1 MAFEVMKSELD
12 LFKKVSFQG
21 SIENSQL
28 IEYRP
33 TNALTESS
41 SIEFDIP
48 TSSDEYLDLQ
58 NIYLRIKGKLV
69 LQDGTNYQA
78 DQDDRYSLINY
89 PLNTIFD
96 QLSIYLS
103 GTLISQSSKTYPYLA
118 MIEALTQNSVATAL
132 TYQASAGFQSYF
144 GENHDF
150 DSIDGVSFAHVRR
163 SKTFCFYGQLHDG
176 IFRSDR
182 LLLNG
187 VQLHIIL
194 TRASSQF
201 CTMGMPAAVAPA
213 LAATT
218 PKVILSE
225 ASLFV
230 RKVKLTPN
238 LLNAH
243 AKALQLTK
251 AVYPIKRSVVK
262 IFNLPAGQSTYMLDN
277 IFMGQMPSKV
287 IIGFITNDAFSGS
300 YILNPFKFEN
310 QNLTF
315 LCLHMNGETYPKSP
329 YEPDFRNNFEQ
340 YTREY
345 YDLFLNLGSTK
356 NLIQPPINYLNYP
369 KGQCLFAFNFNSD
382 FEHPNEN
389 EYINIQKEGFLNIGC
404 KFRVNLVGALKLICY
419 AQFDNV
425 IEIDENR
432 NVTVDY

>member
-48 TSSDEYLDLQ
+48 ISSDEYLDLQ
-58 NIYLRIKGKLV
+58 NIYFRIKGKLV
-69 LQDGTNYQA
+69 LQNGNDYPA
-78 DQDDRYSLINY
+78 DQDNRYSLINY

-118 MIEALTQNSVATAL
+118 IIEALTQNSVATSM

-144 GENHDF
+144 TENHNF
-150 DSIDGVSFAHVRR
+150 DSIDAVSFAHVRR

-187 VQLHIIL
+187 VQLHLIL

-201 CTMGMPAAVAPA
+201 CTMGMAAVVAPVA
-213 LAATT
+213 LDATT

-251 AVYPIKRSVVK
+251 AVYPIKRSLVK
-262 IFNLPAGQSTYMLDN
+262 ILNLPAAQSTFMLDN

-287 IIGFITNDAFSGS
+287 IIGFVTNDAFSGS
-300 YILNPFKFEN
+300 YLLNPFEFEN
-310 QNLTF
+310 HDLTF

-329 YEPDFRNNFEQ
+329 YEPDFRNDLQQ

-345 YDLFLNLGSTK
+345 YDLFLNLGSNK
-356 NLIQPPINYLNYP
+356 NLIQPPISYVNYP

-389 EYINIQKEGFLNIGC
+389 EYINIPKEGFLNIEC
-404 KFRVNLVGALKLICY
+404 KFRNNLARC
-419 AQFDNV
+419 F
-425 IEIDENR
+425 EN
-432 NVTVDY
+432 DLLCSI